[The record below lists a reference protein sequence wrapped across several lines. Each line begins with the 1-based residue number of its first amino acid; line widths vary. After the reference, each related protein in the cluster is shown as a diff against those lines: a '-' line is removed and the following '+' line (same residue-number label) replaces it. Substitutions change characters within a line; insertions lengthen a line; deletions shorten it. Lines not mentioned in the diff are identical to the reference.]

1 MINFLHFPLNLP
13 LFCPNVFLLP
23 VTVSTCDYTIHIM
36 YSHNN
41 LICGKHLHP
50 VPHIPYVKCLLQLCV
65 VTLAAVAHS
74 QQFNSSPTHSV
85 VQHHVTFSRDTRTDE
100 NQKQKFQLL
109 SVPIQQ
115 NHFPSRELRQIGSTQ
130 AFQHRRQ
137 NSAAIQ
143 ERFQQPPQ
151 SQTNEGTVFLTT
163 ARSINAPFQQVSSQ
177 EQTFQTVPFPPS
189 QQAVQ
194 PSSSSSAQ
202 QQIPVPVQQTKRPVV
217 QAQDQTF
224 QTTNQRSVQIKATSV
239 QKTVHQAQQLQNAVQ
254 QTSIPLHQQQPAQGA
269 TKTPPSFAQTFNSQQ
284 FSTQTQPTSFQMQ
297 NSQQETVNESQSTQL
312 QQQQRSQKKT
322 VHNQQLE
329 DVTTLSPEEELFQ
342 EQARNAKYSFDSTI
356 NDNIMDN
363 NQVRQEKRNG
373 LVLTGLYSY
382 SDGFYKRTVHYKADE
397 HGYRVTK

>member
-1 MINFLHFPLNLP
+1 M
-13 LFCPNVFLLP
+13 
-23 VTVSTCDYTIHIM
+23 
-36 YSHNN
+36 
-41 LICGKHLHP
+41 
-50 VPHIPYVKCLLQLCV
+50 LQLCV

-74 QQFNSSPTHSV
+74 QQFNSSPTHSLA
-85 VQHHVTFSRDTRTDE
+85 QHHVTSSHDTRTDE
-100 NQKQKFQLL
+100 NQRQKFQLV
-109 SVPIQQ
+109 SVPIQH
-115 NHFPSRELRQIGSTQ
+115 NHFSSREVSQIGSTQ

-143 ERFQQPPQ
+143 ERPQQPPQ

-163 ARSINAPFQQVSSQ
+163 ARNIIAPFQQVSSQ
-177 EQTFQTVPFPPS
+177 EQKFQPSTQTFQTVSFPTS
-189 QQAVQ
+189 QEGFQ
-194 PSSSSSAQ
+194 PSSSTAQ
-202 QQIPVPVQQTKRPVV
+202 QQIPAPFQQTKRPAV

-224 QTTNQRSVQIKATSV
+224 QTTNQRSVQIKGTAV

-254 QTSIPLHQQQPAQGA
+254 QTNTPLHQQQPTQGA
-269 TKTPPSFAQTFNSQQ
+269 TRTPPSFVKIFQTQQ
-284 FSTQTQPTSFQMQ
+284 FSSQTQPLTQQQGNGNATSFQMQ
-297 NSQQETVNESQSTQL
+297 NSQQETVPEIRSTQL

-322 VHNQQLE
+322 VHNQQTE

-342 EQARNAKYSFDSTI
+342 EQARNAKYSFHSTI